1 MVDSRPHSG
10 FVPDPFRL
18 LARRN
23 PMQEPQFVAR
33 FRGEKPQSLKSGDFA
48 LPELRAGC
56 RCAVAITRLRIFSI
70 LLQNPKC
77 NRLLQ
82 SVPLPACL
90 LRGRVFPASGR
101 EVRFRGCVRRRP
113 GRQAASAN
121 PSRPQASN
129 PRALVATPRLA
140 QWSSTVLDA
149 SRDPLAVRRHNVAIV
164 TQSALRPR
172 ELPTSSTLSLPFW
185 RAPGATKK
193 VSRGL

>member
-1 MVDSRPHSG
+1 
-10 FVPDPFRL
+10 
-18 LARRN
+18 
-23 PMQEPQFVAR
+23 MQEPQFVAR

-193 VSRGL
+193 VSRGLARNSKARAVVLL